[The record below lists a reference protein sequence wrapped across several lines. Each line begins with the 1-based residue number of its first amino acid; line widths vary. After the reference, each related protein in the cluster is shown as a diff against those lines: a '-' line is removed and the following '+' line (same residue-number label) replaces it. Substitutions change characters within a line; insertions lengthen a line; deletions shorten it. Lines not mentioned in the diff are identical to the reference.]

1 MDNNKKLSTPLPI
14 DSPLLRR
21 GRERLF
27 RASNLLIQKIKEFE
41 GLRLVAYKPTKAE
54 RWYTIGYGHSAGDV
68 RAGMRITEE
77 KAEELLRRDLFF
89 VEKFINGI
97 PKVQTQGQFDALVS
111 FTYNV
116 GIGKLKASTLLKKIM
131 HDAPTAEIQREFMK
145 WVYSGGKKL
154 DGLVKRRRWE
164 AERWGDA

>member
-1 MDNNKKLSTPLPI
+1 MKY
-14 DSPLLRR
+14 
-21 GRERLF
+21 
-27 RASNLLIQKIKEFE
+27 RASDTLISKLKEFE

-54 RWYTIGYGHSAGDV
+54 RWYTIGYGHCAGDV
-68 RAGMRITEE
+68 KAGMRINEE
-77 KAEELLRRDLFF
+77 KAEELLKRDLFF

-97 PKVQTQGQFDALVS
+97 PKVRTQGQFDALVS

-116 GIGKLKASTLLKKIM
+116 GVGKLKRSTLLKKIM

-145 WVYSGGKKL
+145 WVYSGGQKL

-164 AERWGDA
+164 AERYGL

>member
-1 MDNNKKLSTPLPI
+1 MKY
-14 DSPLLRR
+14 
-21 GRERLF
+21 
-27 RASNLLIQKIKEFE
+27 RASDTLISKLKEFE

-54 RWYTIGYGHSAGDV
+54 RWYTIGYGHCAGDV
-68 RAGMRITEE
+68 KAGMRINEE
-77 KAEELLRRDLFF
+77 KAEELLKRDLFF

-97 PKVQTQGQFDALVS
+97 PKVRTQGQFDALVS

-116 GIGKLKASTLLKKIM
+116 GVGKLKASTLLKKIM
-131 HDAPTAEIQREFMK
+131 HDASTIEIQREFMK

-164 AERWGDA
+164 ASRWAE

>member
-1 MDNNKKLSTPLPI
+1 MKL
-14 DSPLLRR
+14 
-21 GRERLF
+21 
-27 RASNLLIQKIKEFE
+27 RASDTLISKLKEFE

-89 VEKFINGI
+89 VERFINGI
-97 PKVQTQGQFDALVS
+97 PKIKTQGQFDALVS

-116 GIGKLKASTLLKKIM
+116 GIGNLKRSTLLKKIM
-131 HDAPTAEIQREFMK
+131 HDAHVSEVQREFMK

-164 AERWGDA
+164 AERYGL

>member
-1 MDNNKKLSTPLPI
+1 M
-14 DSPLLRR
+14 
-21 GRERLF
+21 RL
-27 RASNLLIQKIKEFE
+27 RASNLLIQKLKEFE

-54 RWYTIGYGHSAGDV
+54 RWWTIGYGHSAGHV
-68 RAGMRITEE
+68 KAGMRITEE

-89 VEKFINGI
+89 VEKFVNGI
-97 PKVQTQGQFDALVS
+97 PKVRTQGQFDALVS

-116 GIGKLKASTLLKKIM
+116 GVGKLKRSTLLKKIM
-131 HDAPTAEIQREFMK
+131 HDASTIEIQREFMK

-164 AERWGDA
+164 AERWAE

>member
-1 MDNNKKLSTPLPI
+1 MKY
-14 DSPLLRR
+14 
-21 GRERLF
+21 
-27 RASNLLIQKIKEFE
+27 RASDTLISKLKGFE

-54 RWYTIGYGHSAGDV
+54 RWWTIGYGHSAGDV
-68 RAGMRITEE
+68 KAGMRITEE
-77 KAEELLRRDLFF
+77 EAEELLKRDLFF

-97 PKVQTQGQFDALVS
+97 PKVKTQGQFDALVS

-116 GIGKLKASTLLKKIM
+116 GIGKLKSSTLLKKIM
-131 HDAPTAEIQREFMK
+131 HDASTAEIQREFMK

-164 AERWGDA
+164 AERWAE

>member
-1 MDNNKKLSTPLPI
+1 MM
-14 DSPLLRR
+14 R
-21 GRERLF
+21 F
-27 RASNLLIQKIKEFE
+27 RASGTLISKLKAFE

-54 RWYTIGYGHSAGDV
+54 RWWTIGYGHSADDV

-77 KAEELLRRDLFF
+77 KAEELLKRDLFF

-97 PKVQTQGQFDALVS
+97 PKIKTQGQFDALVS

-116 GIGKLKASTLLKKIM
+116 GVGKLKRSTLLKKIM
-131 HDAPTAEIQREFMK
+131 HDAPTSEIQREFMK

-164 AERWGDA
+164 SQRWVE

>member
-1 MDNNKKLSTPLPI
+1 MKMK
-14 DSPLLRR
+14 
-21 GRERLF
+21 F
-27 RASNLLIQKIKEFE
+27 RASKLLIQKLKEFE

-68 RAGMRITEE
+68 RAGMRITEGN
-77 KAEELLRRDLFF
+77 AEELLKRDLFF

-97 PKVQTQGQFDALVS
+97 PKVKTQGQFDALVS

-116 GIGKLKASTLLKKIM
+116 GVGNLKKSTLLKKIM
-131 HDAPTAEIQREFMK
+131 HDTPTAEIQREFMK
-145 WVYSGGKKL
+145 WVYSGGKRL

-164 AERWGDA
+164 AQRWRE

>member
-1 MDNNKKLSTPLPI
+1 MKY
-14 DSPLLRR
+14 
-21 GRERLF
+21 
-27 RASNLLIQKIKEFE
+27 RASDTLISKLKEFE
-41 GLRLVAYKPTKAE
+41 GLRLVAYMPTKAE

-97 PKVQTQGQFDALVS
+97 PKVRTQGQFDALVS
-111 FTYNV
+111 FAYNV
-116 GIGKLKASTLLKKIM
+116 GVGNLKKSTLLKNIM

-145 WVYSGGKKL
+145 WVNSGGKQL
-154 DGLVKRRRWE
+154 AGLVKRRRWE
-164 AERWGDA
+164 ASRWAE

>member
-1 MDNNKKLSTPLPI
+1 MKY
-14 DSPLLRR
+14 
-21 GRERLF
+21 
-27 RASNLLIQKIKEFE
+27 RASDTLISKLKEFE
-41 GLRLVAYKPTKAE
+41 GLSLVAYKPTKAE

-68 RAGMRITEE
+68 RAGMRINEE

-89 VEKFINGI
+89 VERFINGI
-97 PKVQTQGQFDALVS
+97 PKVKTQWQFDALVS

-116 GIGKLKASTLLKKIM
+116 GIGNLKNSTLLKKIM
-131 HDAPTAEIQREFMK
+131 HDAPTSEIQREFMR

-164 AERWGDA
+164 AQRWGEV